1 MTATLNTIDIAPE
14 QLCVGLYVH
23 LDIPWLDHG
32 FARNSFKIRSAEDLA
47 AIKHL
52 GLQKI
57 RFDPARSD
65 CAPLSLS
72 PQTTLVAEVAIH
84 TPSAAEVALMTAK
97 KARIERLNQTR
108 NAVTQCEKQFAKAAT
123 TIRNISRNIFSR
135 PQETREEADQL
146 VQQMLDSLLIDKDI
160 AIHLM
165 NDKIAGEET
174 YYHSLNV
181 TVLAMMLAKELGLP
195 AAEIK
200 LLGTG
205 CLFHDIGKIEIPSRI
220 ANKAEALSSA
230 ERNLIQQHCQYGDAI
245 AQKLGLPRAAIDII
259 RKHHEYADGSG
270 YPLHLK
276 ADGIPL
282 LVSIATIV
290 NTYDNHCNRPNPAD
304 SLSPYEALSIMFTQQ
319 RKLFAPEPL
328 TVFIRCMGVYPPG
341 TIVRLSDGTLGMVI
355 SVNSGKPLRPSILI
369 YDPEVPKNEA
379 IILDLVNEPELNV
392 SASLKPRQLEP
403 AVHDYLSPR
412 KRMSYFME
420 AQHPNSKPRS

>member
-1 MTATLNTIDIAPE
+1 MTAPLNTIDIAPE

-32 FARNSFKIRSAEDLA
+32 FARNSFKISDEEDLA
-47 AIKHL
+47 AIKKL
-52 GLQKI
+52 GLKKI

-65 CAPLSLS
+65 CAPLSAS
-72 PQTTLVAEVAIH
+72 PQTTLVASVEIV
-84 TPSAAEVALMTAK
+84 TPSAADIALMEAK
-97 KARIERLNQTR
+97 KTRMERLIQTR
-108 NAVTQCEKQFAKAAT
+108 NAITQCEKQFAKAAT
-123 TIRNISRNIFSR
+123 TIRNMSRNIFSR
-135 PQETREEADQL
+135 PQETREEAEQL

-165 NDKIAGEET
+165 NDKITGEEM

-195 AAEIK
+195 AADIK

-220 ANKAEALSSA
+220 VNKTEALTSA
-230 ERNLIQQHCQYGDAI
+230 ERNLMQQHCQYGDAI
-245 AQKLGLPRAAIDII
+245 AQKLGLSRAAIDII

-270 YPLHLK
+270 YPLHLN
-276 ADGIPL
+276 AEQIPL
-282 LVSIATIV
+282 LVSIVTIV
-290 NTYDNHCNRPNPAD
+290 NTYDNHCNRPNPLD
-304 SLSPYEALSIMFTQQ
+304 SLSPYEALSTMFTQQ

-328 TVFIRCMGVYPPG
+328 NVFIRCMGVYPPG

-369 YDPEVPKNEA
+369 YDPSVPKSEA
-379 IILDLVNEPELNV
+379 IILDLINEPELNV
-392 SASLKPRQLEP
+392 SVSLKPRQLEP
-403 AVHDYLSPR
+403 EVYDYLSPR
-412 KRMSYFME
+412 KRMTYFMD
-420 AQHPNSKPRS
+420 AQPTHSRPRA

>member
-1 MTATLNTIDIAPE
+1 MTATPNTIHIVLE
-14 QLCVGLYVH
+14 QLRVGLYVH

-32 FARNSFKIRSAEDLA
+32 FARNSFKISNEEDLA
-47 AIKHL
+47 AIKKL
-52 GLQKI
+52 GLKKI

-65 CAPLSLS
+65 CSPSDLS
-72 PQTTLVAEVAIH
+72 PQTKPVAAVQIT
-84 TPSAAEVALMTAK
+84 TPTAAEIALMEAK
-97 KARIERLNQTR
+97 KSRVERLNQTR
-108 NAVTQCEKQFAKAAT
+108 NAVSECEKQFAKAAT
-123 TIRNISRNIFSR
+123 TIRSISRNVFSR

-165 NDKIAGEET
+165 NDKIAGEEM

-195 AAEIK
+195 AADIR

-205 CLFHDIGKIEIPSRI
+205 CLFHDIGKIEMPSRI
-220 ANKAEALSSA
+220 VNKTEALTSA
-230 ERNLIQQHCQYGDAI
+230 ERNLMQQHCHYGDAI
-245 AQKLGLPRAAIDII
+245 AQKLGLPGKAIDII

-270 YPLHLK
+270 YPMHLK
-276 ADGIPL
+276 AEQIPF

-290 NTYDNHCNRPNPAD
+290 NTYDNHCNHPNPLD
-304 SLSPYEALSIMFTQQ
+304 SFSPYEALSIMFTQQ

-328 TVFIRCMGVYPPG
+328 NAFIRCMGVYPPG

-355 SVNSGKPLRPSILI
+355 SVNSGMPLRPSILI
-369 YDPEVPKNEA
+369 YDPSIPKSEA
-379 IILDLVNEPELNV
+379 IILDLINEPELNIG
-392 SASLKPRQLEP
+392 ASLKPRQLEP
-403 AVHDYLSPR
+403 EVYDYLSPR

-420 AQHPNSKPRS
+420 THKTPSRPR